1 MISFHSSCKIHFL
14 TKPAARCFAGNVGV
28 FIINDEIGQVG
39 RPRFDVTQRSAVMA
53 EKVVPTRDS
62 FGRLQDGTEISR

>member
-1 MISFHSSCKIHFL
+1 MFL
-14 TKPAARCFAGNVGV
+14 QVHVGV
-28 FIINDEIGQVG
+28 FVIIDEIGQVG
-39 RPRFDVTQRSAVMA
+39 RPRFDVTQRSVMA